1 MSYAQFATLVYLHM
15 RPKYSTPDGNTVDGH
30 GIFDVPWLLL
40 PIAFIEEDCMEIMY
54 ADLVESNGRKNAMP
68 PGI

>member
-1 MSYAQFATLVYLHM
+1 M
-15 RPKYSTPDGNTVDGH
+15 RPKYRTPDGNTVDWH
-30 GIFDVPWLLL
+30 GIFDVAWLLL
-40 PIAFIEEDCMEIMY
+40 PIAFIGKDCMEIMY